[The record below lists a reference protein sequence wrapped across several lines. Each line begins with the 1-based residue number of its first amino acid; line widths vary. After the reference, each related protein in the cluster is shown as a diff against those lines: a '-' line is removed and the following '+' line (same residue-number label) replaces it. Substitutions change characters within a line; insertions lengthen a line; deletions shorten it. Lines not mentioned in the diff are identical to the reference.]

1 MEQLEE
7 IFQTVQ
13 IDEPTEAHGILQTKD
28 YNDFIILS
36 DIGDVIHRFTGAKL
50 ANKCLP
56 GDHVS
61 YITSDDGIGQCQ
73 LELRYE
79 HSPIVGTLEL
89 TSKSTYGLTKRGYP
103 MYLFTPYNKSYPP
116 FIVGSSEND
125 TSKNKIVLIQ
135 FDKWLSTFPRG
146 LLIRTLGDS
155 GEYKAEY
162 EALIWQACP
171 FTYPKYDYKPEQ
183 PKEQPKEQR
192 RLVEGYTFNID
203 PKGCRDVDDVFTFMK
218 VNDGWQVTITISD
231 VASYVEDGSAIDI
244 MSSLINQ
251 TLYSSDGEILRAMLP
266 LEYERACSILPGKK
280 SYGISLEFLW
290 SNAKIS
296 NITWY
301 ESVLENNK
309 TFSYEDYNS
318 DFPLQE
324 IASHLAKEPLG
335 DSHKWVEQMMLFYNR
350 EAGSML
356 KRAKMGILRRH
367 SAPDMHRLEEYKQH
381 LPEFEYFAYSAAE
394 YCLADDQNTRHY
406 GLQSS
411 AYTHAT
417 SPIRRYADLV
427 NQRVLKLLIRQSDE
441 HYIVPLTMYDMHLRE
456 KAIKSFARDADFLKA
471 ITSASVFSGIIM
483 DKIINSGQM
492 KIRIY
497 VPLWKRMISTT
508 YSIIDNNTVLSK
520 DEQKEI
526 DVHLYRTVKI
536 KCAVMMQARNW
547 KERII
552 IHIQ

>member
-13 IDEPTEAHGILQTKD
+13 VDEPAEAHGILQTKD

-61 YITSDDGIGQCQ
+61 YIISDDGVGQCS

-79 HSPIVGTLEL
+79 HSPIVATLEL

-103 MYLFTPYNKSYPP
+103 MYLCTPYNKSYPP
-116 FIVGSSEND
+116 FIVGSSEKD

-135 FDKWLSTFPRG
+135 FDKWLDTFPRG
-146 LLIRTLGDS
+146 LLIKTLGPS
-155 GEYKAEY
+155 GDYNAEY

-171 FTYPKYDYKPEQ
+171 FTYPKYDYKP
-183 PKEQPKEQR
+183 EQPKEQR

-218 VNDGWQVTITISD
+218 VDDGWQVTITISD
-231 VASYVEDGSAIDI
+231 VASYVEDGTAIDI
-244 MSSLINQ
+244 MASLINQ
-251 TLYSSDGEILRAMLP
+251 TLYSADGEILRAMLP
-266 LEYERACSILPGKK
+266 LEYERACSILPGKT
-280 SYGISLEFLW
+280 SYGISMQFLW
-290 SNAKIS
+290 SHAKIS

-350 EAGSML
+350 EAGAML

-367 SAPDMHRLEEYKQH
+367 SAPDMQKLEEYKH
-381 LPEFEYFAYSAAE
+381 RLPEFEYFAYSAAE
-394 YCLADDQNTRHY
+394 YCLADDLNTRHY

-411 AYTHAT
+411 AYTHTT

-441 HYIVPLTMYDMHLRE
+441 QYIVPLSMHDMHLRE

-471 ITSASVFSGIIM
+471 ITGASVFSGIIM
-483 DKIINSGQM
+483 DRSVKDGQM

-497 VPLWKRMISTT
+497 VPVWKRMISTT
-508 YSIIDNNTVLSK
+508 YSVIDNNTVLSK
-520 DEQKEI
+520 DEKTEI

-547 KERII
+547 KERIV